1 MNKESLMKN
10 TVEYLKKNGIEY
22 RYAEEDCDTIVL
34 RANIPYAIGGHIETR
49 LTFHGKLYCRSYFGK
64 AVVHNSDEKFNA
76 ERFLC
81 YLNNVYFQHGSS
93 NGKYGEEKFDNH
105 FYYDEE
111 SGNIF
116 NGSVIA
122 YDKTVGMDFEDIMKH
137 VLDRLPW
144 QLADVGVQLVPFI
157 QGEIDYDYA
166 ELWIRKDLV
175 KRL

>member
-1 MNKESLMKN
+1 MKN
-10 TVEYLKKNGIEY
+10 IVEYLKKNGIEY

-64 AVVHNSDEKFNA
+64 AVVHNSDEKVNA

-105 FYYDEE
+105 FYYDEK

>member
-1 MNKESLMKN
+1 MNKESFMKN
-10 TVEYLKKNGIEY
+10 IIEYFEKNGIEY
-22 RYAEEDCDTIVL
+22 HYAEGDCDTIVL

-64 AVVHNSDEKFNA
+64 AVAHNDVERVKA

-81 YLNNVYFQHGSS
+81 YLNNIYFQHGS
-93 NGKYGEEKFDNH
+93 NNEKYGEVKFDNH

-111 SGNIF
+111 KGNIF
-116 NGSVIA
+116 NGSEIA
-122 YDKTVGMDFEDIMKH
+122 YDKTVGMDLEDIIKH
-137 VLDRLPW
+137 ILDRLPW

-157 QGEIDYDYA
+157 QGEIDYEYA
-166 ELWIRKDLV
+166 KLWIRKDLV

>member
-10 TVEYLKKNGIEY
+10 IIEYLENNGIEY
-22 RYAEEDCDTIVL
+22 RYAEGDCDTIVL
-34 RANIPYAIGGHIETR
+34 RANIPYAIGHIETR
-49 LTFHGKLYCRSYFGK
+49 LTFHDKLYCRSYFGK
-64 AVVHNSDEKFNA
+64 AVVHNSDEKVNA

-166 ELWIRKDLV
+166 KLWIRKDLV

>member
-1 MNKESLMKN
+1 MNKESFMKN
-10 TVEYLKKNGIEY
+10 IVEYLESNGIEY

-64 AVVHNSDEKFNA
+64 AVVHNSDEKVNA

>member
-1 MNKESLMKN
+1 MNKESFMKN
-10 TVEYLKKNGIEY
+10 LESNGIEY
-22 RYAEEDCDTIVL
+22 CYAEGDCDTIVL
-34 RANIPYAIGGHIETR
+34 RANIPYAIGGYIETR

-64 AVVHNSDEKFNA
+64 AVAHNSDERVKA

-81 YLNNVYFQHGSS
+81 YLNNIYFQHGS
-93 NGKYGEEKFDNH
+93 NNEKYGEEKFDNH
-105 FYYDEE
+105 FYYDE
-111 SGNIF
+111 SGKVF

-122 YDKTVGMDFEDIMKH
+122 YDKIVDPEDIMKH
-137 VLDRLPW
+137 ILDRLPW

-166 ELWIRKDLV
+166 KLWIRKDLV